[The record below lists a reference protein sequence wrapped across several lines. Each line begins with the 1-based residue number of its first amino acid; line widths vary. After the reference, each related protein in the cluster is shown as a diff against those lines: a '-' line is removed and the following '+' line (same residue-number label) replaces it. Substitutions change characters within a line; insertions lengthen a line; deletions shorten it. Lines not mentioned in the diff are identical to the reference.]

1 MTHFN
6 ILKQEGRKTLCLFL
20 LVIPRLSVTAE
31 QQKTASCI
39 ILLVF
44 QLSLRRGRERKG
56 REALYRRRGSEERG
70 WKRRGGKEIESD
82 ESEVPR
88 WLQSAMIKLAF

>member
-56 REALYRRRGSEERG
+56 REALYRGGEEV
-70 WKRRGGKEIESD
+70 KNVEGGEGGEEIESD
-82 ESEVPR
+82 ERSPQVAAECDD
-88 WLQSAMIKLAF
+88 

>member
-56 REALYRRRGSEERG
+56 REALYRRVKNVGQGEVT
-70 WKRRGGKEIESD
+70 SD
-82 ESEVPR
+82 ERSPQVAAECDD
-88 WLQSAMIKLAF
+88 

>member
-56 REALYRRRGSEERG
+56 REALYRRRGGEERG
-70 WKRRGGKEIESD
+70 GRGGKGEGD
-82 ESEVPR
+82 RRATSEVPR

>member
-6 ILKQEGRKTLCLFL
+6 ILKQEGRKTLRLFL
-20 LVIPRLSVTAE
+20 LVIPRLSVAAE

-44 QLSLRRGRERKG
+44 QLSLRRSRERKG
-56 REALYRRRGSEERG
+56 RGPVSEGEG
-70 WKRRGGKEIESD
+70 HGEGEIASD
-82 ESEVPR
+82 E
-88 WLQSAMIKLAF
+88 QSPQVAAECDD

>member
-44 QLSLRRGRERKG
+44 QLSLRCGGERKG
-56 REALYRRRGSEERG
+56 REKDPVSEGEGRARVERG
-70 WKRRGGKEIESD
+70 GGWVEEIASD
-82 ESEVPR
+82 ERSPQVATECDD
-88 WLQSAMIKLAF
+88 

>member
-6 ILKQEGRKTLCLFL
+6 ILKQEGRKTLWLFL
-20 LVIPRLSVTAE
+20 LVIPRLSVAAE

-44 QLSLRRGRERKG
+44 QLSLRRSRERKG
-56 REALYRRRGSEERG
+56 RGPVSEGEG
-70 WKRRGGKEIESD
+70 HGEEEIASD
-82 ESEVPR
+82 E
-88 WLQSAMIKLAF
+88 QSPQVAAEYDD

>member
-56 REALYRRRGSEERG
+56 REALYRRRGGEERG
-70 WKRRGGKEIESD
+70 GRGGRGGGGEIESD
-82 ESEVPR
+82 ERSPQVAAECDD
-88 WLQSAMIKLAF
+88 